1 MTHICFVS
9 MTVYPVL
16 HGDTDLQGIGG
27 AEVQQVQIARLLLR
41 MGHQVSFVTLDHGQ
55 RDGEVLQGCRVY
67 KAYRPHAGLPGLRF
81 LFPRWIGIWRAL
93 LRVNADVYYTRAE
106 GFMPGLFALLRRRR
120 RLRYVYA
127 AAHDFDFIPDR
138 KRLRFARDR
147 WLFEFG
153 LRRADAIIVQTDV
166 QRDLLKANYG
176 RDAMLIP
183 NFLDAPPIQLTE
195 TDRTH
200 VLWVGRLREIKRP
213 LMFVELA
220 RRIPELQFTMIG
232 PHFDDEMPLYE
243 AVEAAAKTVSNLAVL
258 GFRPFAEVEQYFDRC
273 SVLVSTSEREGF
285 PNVFLQAM
293 RRGIP
298 IVSFVDPDGIIS
310 GNPALGQIVSNEA
323 ELESAV
329 RRLGQLPLQPAA
341 PIQMYFSQHFGPESV
356 AEKYRAL
363 LEELQ
368 V

>member
-16 HGDTDLQGIGG
+16 HGDTSIKEIGG
-27 AEVQQVQIARLLLR
+27 AELQQVQIARLLLR
-41 MGHQVSFVTLDHGQ
+41 MGHEVSFVTLDHGQ
-55 RDGEVLQGCRVY
+55 PDGEVLQGCRVY
-67 KAYRPHAGLPGLRF
+67 KAYRPRAGLPGLRF
-81 LFPRWIGIWRAL
+81 FYPRWTSIWNAL
-93 LRVNADVYYTRAE
+93 VRVNADVYYTRAE
-106 GFMPGLFALLRRRR
+106 GFMPGLLALLRRRR

-138 KRLRFARDR
+138 VRLRFARDR

-176 RDAMLIP
+176 RDASLIP
-183 NFLDAPPIQLTE
+183 NFLDAPPIQLPE
-195 TDRTH
+195 AGRTL
-200 VLWVGRLREIKRP
+200 VLWVGRLRGIKRP

-220 RRIPELQFTMIG
+220 RRLPELSFAMIG

-243 AVEAAAKTVSNLAVL
+243 AVEAAAKTVPNLAVL

-298 IVSFVDPDGIIS
+298 IVSFVDPDSIIGANPDLGIVVDS
-310 GNPALGQIVSNEA
+310 EA

-329 RRLGQLPLQPAA
+329 RRLGQLPLLPAA
-341 PIQMYFSQHFGPESV
+341 PIHAYFAQHFGPESV
-356 AEKYRAL
+356 ADKYCAL
-363 LEELQ
+363 LKELQ
-368 V
+368 A